1 MKLKVVIGILLLF
14 LTIILGINN
23 IYIFGI
29 PTILIISCMCIA
41 GLFYTGFTEILV
53 NTESEDCTLGII
65 NIFLGFVLLSM
76 TLTNNI
82 VA

>member
-14 LTIILGINN
+14 LTIVLGINN

>member
-14 LTIILGINN
+14 LTIVLGINN

-53 NTESEDCTLGII
+53 NTDSEDCTLGII

>member
-1 MKLKVVIGILLLF
+1 
-14 LTIILGINN
+14 
-23 IYIFGI
+23 
-29 PTILIISCMCIA
+29 MCIA